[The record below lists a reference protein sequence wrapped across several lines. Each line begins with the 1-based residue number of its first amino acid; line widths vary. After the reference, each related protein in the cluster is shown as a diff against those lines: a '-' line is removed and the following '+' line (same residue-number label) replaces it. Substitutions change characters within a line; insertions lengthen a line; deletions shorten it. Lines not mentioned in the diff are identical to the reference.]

1 MTKQKSKTPAE
12 NVNKQKS
19 GWMVVNEKE
28 ALANH
33 FTHKI
38 KTSHISYKIQ
48 AELY

>member
-12 NVNKQKS
+12 NGNKQKS
-19 GWMVVNEKE
+19 GWMVNEKE

-33 FTHKI
+33 FTHNI

-48 AELY
+48 AELC